1 MSIYGD
7 NDGALMSVAKKFL
20 DGDGIQHTT
29 TLTHANVAGRFFKQS
44 RI

>member
-7 NDGALMSVAKKFL
+7 NGALMSVAKKFL

-29 TLTHANVAGRFFKQS
+29 TLTHANVAERFFKQS